1 MLDTHCRKYIQP
13 LIGLGADIAIKLG
26 LDANR
31 VTIIAMLVGVLS
43 GILTALDLNI
53 AGILMLWISGYLDAV
68 DGTIA
73 RKTKSSSPFGTVMD
87 ITFDRIVEG
96 SVIIGVAYKYSQF
109 SFISLVLAVSI
120 IISMTIFLTTGP
132 LAENKGEKTFY
143 YQAGLA
149 ERTEGFVMLSLMILL
164 RERAEVVIN
173 IFSGVVLFTAGQRFI
188 EAKKILSKDL

>member
-13 LIGLGADIAIKLG
+13 LIGVGADIAMKLG
-26 LDANR
+26 LTANG
-31 VTIIAMLVGVLS
+31 VTIIAMLLGLLSGVLV
-43 GILTALDLNI
+43 ALGFNI
-53 AGILMLWISGYLDAV
+53 AAVLVLWFSGYLDAV

-87 ITFDRIVEG
+87 ITFDRMVEG
-96 SVIIGVAYKYSQF
+96 AVILGVAYKYTEF

-149 ERTEGFVMLSLMILL
+149 ERTEGFLMLSLMILL
-164 RERAEVVIN
+164 KENAGVVIN
-173 IFSGVVLFTAGQRFI
+173 IFTGMVLFTAFQRFR
-188 EAKKILSKDL
+188 EAKKILK

>member
-13 LIGLGADIAIKLG
+13 LIGVGADIAMKLG
-26 LDANR
+26 LTANG
-31 VTIIAMLVGVLS
+31 VTIIAMLLGLLSGVLV
-43 GILTALDLNI
+43 ALGFNI
-53 AGILMLWISGYLDAV
+53 VAVLVLWFSGYLDAV

-87 ITFDRIVEG
+87 ITFDRMVEG
-96 SVIIGVAYKYSQF
+96 AVILGVAYKYTEF

-149 ERTEGFVMLSLMILL
+149 ERTEGFLMLSLMMLL
-164 RERAEVVIN
+164 KENAGVVIN
-173 IFSGVVLFTAGQRFI
+173 IFTGMVLFTAFQRFR
-188 EAKKILSKDL
+188 EAKKILK

>member
-13 LIGLGADIAIKLG
+13 LIGVGADIAMKLG
-26 LDANR
+26 LTANG
-31 VTIIAMLVGVLS
+31 VTIIAMLLGLLS
-43 GILTALDLNI
+43 GILVALGFNI
-53 AGILMLWISGYLDAV
+53 AAVLVLWFSGYLDAV

-87 ITFDRIVEG
+87 ITFDRMVEG
-96 SVIIGVAYKYSQF
+96 AVILGVAYKYTEF

-149 ERTEGFVMLSLMILL
+149 ERTEGFLMLSLIILL
-164 RERAEVVIN
+164 KENAGLVIN
-173 IFSGVVLFTAGQRFI
+173 IFTGMVLFTAFQRFR
-188 EAKKILSKDL
+188 EARKILK

>member
-13 LIGLGADIAIKLG
+13 LIGVGADIAMKLG
-26 LDANR
+26 LTANG
-31 VTIIAMLVGVLS
+31 VTIIAMLLGLLSGVLV
-43 GILTALDLNI
+43 ALGFNI
-53 AGILMLWISGYLDAV
+53 AAVLVLWFSGYLDAV

-87 ITFDRIVEG
+87 ITFDRMVEG
-96 SVIIGVAYKYSQF
+96 AVILGVAYKYIEF

-149 ERTEGFVMLSLMILL
+149 ERTEGFLMLSLMMLL
-164 RERAEVVIN
+164 KENAGVVIN
-173 IFSGVVLFTAGQRFI
+173 IFTGMVLFTAFQRFR
-188 EAKKILSKDL
+188 EAKKILK

>member
-13 LIGLGADIAIKLG
+13 LIGVGADLAMKLG
-26 LDANR
+26 LSANG
-31 VTIIAMLVGVLS
+31 VTIIAMLLGVFSGVLVAL
-43 GILTALDLNI
+43 GFNILAVL
-53 AGILMLWISGYLDAV
+53 ILWLSGYLDAV

-87 ITFDRIVEG
+87 ITFDRMVEG
-96 SVIIGVAYKYSQF
+96 AVILGVAYKYSEF
-109 SFISLVLAVSI
+109 SFISLGLAVSI

-149 ERTEGFVMLSLMILL
+149 ERTEGFLMLSLMMLL
-164 RERAEVVIN
+164 KENAGIVIN
-173 IFSGVVLFTAGQRFI
+173 IFTAMVLFTAFQRFM
-188 EAKKILSKDL
+188 EAKKILK

>member
-13 LIGLGADIAIKLG
+13 LIGVGADIAMKLG
-26 LDANR
+26 LTANG
-31 VTIIAMLVGVLS
+31 VTIIAMLLGLLSGVLV
-43 GILTALDLNI
+43 ALGFNI
-53 AGILMLWISGYLDAV
+53 AAVLVLWFSGYLDAV

-73 RKTKSSSPFGTVMD
+73 RKTKSSSSFGTVMD
-87 ITFDRIVEG
+87 ITFDRMVEG
-96 SVIIGVAYKYSQF
+96 AVILGVAYKYTEF

-149 ERTEGFVMLSLMILL
+149 ERTEGFLMLSLMILL
-164 RERAEVVIN
+164 KENAGVVIN
-173 IFSGVVLFTAGQRFI
+173 IFTGMVLFTAFQRFR
-188 EAKKILSKDL
+188 EAKKILK

>member
-13 LIGLGADIAIKLG
+13 LIGVGADIAMKLG
-26 LDANR
+26 LTANG
-31 VTIIAMLVGVLS
+31 VTIIAMLLGLLSGVLV
-43 GILTALDLNI
+43 ALGFNI
-53 AGILMLWISGYLDAV
+53 AAVLVLWFSGYLDAV

-73 RKTKSSSPFGTVMD
+73 RKTKSSSSFGTVMD
-87 ITFDRIVEG
+87 ITFDRMVEG
-96 SVIIGVAYKYSQF
+96 AVILGVAYKYTEF

-149 ERTEGFVMLSLMILL
+149 ERTEGFLMLSLMMLL
-164 RERAEVVIN
+164 KENAGVVIN
-173 IFSGVVLFTAGQRFI
+173 IFTGMVLFTVFQRFR
-188 EAKKILSKDL
+188 EAKKILK

>member
-13 LIGLGADIAIKLG
+13 LIGVGADIAMKLG
-26 LDANR
+26 LTANG
-31 VTIIAMLVGVLS
+31 VTIIAMLLGLLSGVLV
-43 GILTALDLNI
+43 ALGFNI
-53 AGILMLWISGYLDAV
+53 AAVLVLWFSGYLDAV

-87 ITFDRIVEG
+87 ITFDRMVEG
-96 SVIIGVAYKYSQF
+96 AVILGVAYKYTEF

-149 ERTEGFVMLSLMILL
+149 ERTEGFLMLSLMMLL
-164 RERAEVVIN
+164 KENAGVVIN
-173 IFSGVVLFTAGQRFI
+173 IFTGMVLFTAFQRFR
-188 EAKKILSKDL
+188 EAKKILK

>member
-13 LIGLGADIAIKLG
+13 LIGVGADIAMKLG
-26 LDANR
+26 LTANG
-31 VTIIAMLVGVLS
+31 VTIIAMLLGLLS
-43 GILTALDLNI
+43 GILVALGFNI
-53 AGILMLWISGYLDAV
+53 AAVLVLWFSGYLDAV

-87 ITFDRIVEG
+87 ITFDRMVEG
-96 SVIIGVAYKYSQF
+96 AVILGVAYKYTEF

-149 ERTEGFVMLSLMILL
+149 ERTEGFLMLSLMILL
-164 RERAEVVIN
+164 KENAGVVIN
-173 IFSGVVLFTAGQRFI
+173 IFTGMVLFTAFQRFR
-188 EAKKILSKDL
+188 EAKKILK

>member
-13 LIGLGADIAIKLG
+13 LIGVGADIAMKLG
-26 LDANR
+26 LTANG
-31 VTIIAMLVGVLS
+31 VTIIAMLIGLLSGVLV
-43 GILTALDLNI
+43 ALGFNI
-53 AGILMLWISGYLDAV
+53 AAVLVLWFSGYLDAV

-87 ITFDRIVEG
+87 ITFDRMVEG
-96 SVIIGVAYKYSQF
+96 AVILGVAYKYTEF

-149 ERTEGFVMLSLMILL
+149 ERTEGFLMLSLMILL
-164 RERAEVVIN
+164 KENAGVVIN
-173 IFSGVVLFTAGQRFI
+173 IFTGMVLFTAFQRFG
-188 EAKKILSKDL
+188 EAKKILK

>member
-13 LIGLGADIAIKLG
+13 LIGVGADLAMKLG
-26 LDANR
+26 LSANG
-31 VTIIAMLVGVLS
+31 VTIIAMLLGVFSGVLVAL
-43 GILTALDLNI
+43 GFNILAVL
-53 AGILMLWISGYLDAV
+53 ILWLSGYLDAV

-73 RKTKSSSPFGTVMD
+73 RKTKSSSAFGTVMD
-87 ITFDRIVEG
+87 ITFDRMVEG
-96 SVIIGVAYKYSQF
+96 AVILGVAYKYSEF

-149 ERTEGFVMLSLMILL
+149 ERTEGFLMLSLMMLL
-164 RERAEVVIN
+164 KENAGIVIN
-173 IFSGVVLFTAGQRFI
+173 IFTAMVLFTAFQRFM
-188 EAKKILSKDL
+188 EAKKILK

>member
-13 LIGLGADIAIKLG
+13 LIGVGADIAMKLG
-26 LDANR
+26 LTANG
-31 VTIIAMLVGVLS
+31 VTIIAMLIGLLSGVLV
-43 GILTALDLNI
+43 ALGFNI
-53 AGILMLWISGYLDAV
+53 AAVLVLWFSGYLDAV

-87 ITFDRIVEG
+87 ITFDRMVEG
-96 SVIIGVAYKYSQF
+96 AVILGVAYKYTEF

-149 ERTEGFVMLSLMILL
+149 ERTEGFLMLSLMMLL
-164 RERAEVVIN
+164 KENAGVVIN
-173 IFSGVVLFTAGQRFI
+173 IFTGMVLFTAFQRFG
-188 EAKKILSKDL
+188 EAKKILK

>member
-13 LIGLGADIAIKLG
+13 LIGVGADIAMKLG
-26 LDANR
+26 LTANG
-31 VTIIAMLVGVLS
+31 VTIIAMLLGLLSGVLV
-43 GILTALDLNI
+43 ALGFNI
-53 AGILMLWISGYLDAV
+53 AAVLVLWFSGYLDAV

-73 RKTKSSSPFGTVMD
+73 RKTKSSSSFGTVMD
-87 ITFDRIVEG
+87 ITFDRMVEG
-96 SVIIGVAYKYSQF
+96 AVILGVAYKYTEF

-149 ERTEGFVMLSLMILL
+149 ERTEGFLMLSLMMLL
-164 RERAEVVIN
+164 KENAGVVIN
-173 IFSGVVLFTAGQRFI
+173 IFTGMVLFTAFQRFR
-188 EAKKILSKDL
+188 EAKKILK

>member
-13 LIGLGADIAIKLG
+13 LIGVGAKVAISLG
-26 LDANR
+26 LSANN
-31 VTIIAMLVGVLS
+31 VTIIAMLLGVFS
-43 GILTALDLNI
+43 GILAAFGFNVLAVL
-53 AGILMLWISGYLDAV
+53 ILWFSGYLDAV

-87 ITFDRIVEG
+87 ITFDRMVEG
-96 SVIIGVAYKYSQF
+96 AIILGVAYKYNEF
-109 SFISLVLAVSI
+109 SFISLVLAVCI

-149 ERTEGFVMLSLMILL
+149 ERTEGFLMLSLIILL
-164 RERAEVVIN
+164 KENARIIIN
-173 IFSGVVLFTAGQRFI
+173 LFTIMVMFTAIQRFV
-188 EAKKILSKDL
+188 EAKKILK

>member
-13 LIGLGADIAIKLG
+13 LIGVGADLAMKLG
-26 LDANR
+26 LSANG
-31 VTIIAMLVGVLS
+31 VTIIAMLLGVFSGVLVAL
-43 GILTALDLNI
+43 GFNILAVL
-53 AGILMLWISGYLDAV
+53 ILWLSGYLDAV

-87 ITFDRIVEG
+87 ITFDRMVEG
-96 SVIIGVAYKYSQF
+96 AVILGVAYKYSEF

-149 ERTEGFVMLSLMILL
+149 ERTEGFLMLSLMMLL
-164 RERAEVVIN
+164 KENAGIVIN
-173 IFSGVVLFTAGQRFI
+173 IFTAMVLFTAFQRFM
-188 EAKKILSKDL
+188 EAKKILK